1 MMATR
6 LRAGIQFKGVESIM
20 NPSTIRP
27 TPVHLWIV
35 GILALLWNL
44 MGAFDFTATQ
54 LNFEF
59 YLEGFSDEQL
69 LYFSSFPLWIVI
81 AWGLAVWTAVF
92 GSIALL
98 MRSRHAVALFWV
110 SLLAMAMTSF
120 YNFVLSEGLEMM
132 GTGGA
137 IFSAIIALIA
147 ILLVV
152 YSHAMRRRGVLR

>member
-1 MMATR
+1 
-6 LRAGIQFKGVESIM
+6 M
-20 NPSTIRP
+20 NTSNILP

-44 MGAFDFTATQ
+44 VGAFDFTATQ
-54 LNFEF
+54 LNLEF

-69 LYFSSFPLWIVI
+69 LYFFSFPLWIVI
-81 AWGLAVWTAVF
+81 AWGLAVWMAVF
-92 GSIALL
+92 GSVALL
-98 MRSRHAVALFWV
+98 MRSRDAVGLFWV
-110 SLLAMAMTSF
+110 SLIAMAVTSF
-120 YNFVLSEGLEMM
+120 YNFVLSEGLEIM

-152 YSHAMRRRGVLR
+152 YSHAMRRRGVLQ